1 MKTFICDFADF
12 NPRLPNTQQTRKKK
26 IFQGPQSDYTSTKHA
41 CSVPRIVP
49 TAPTAPPLS
58 LPRQAH
64 NDVIAG
70 STRWSCPAE
79 LECAVVEMRR
89 LAMGQVARKLG
100 QCIQRPQ
107 DGETEEKR
115 EQSFVY

>member
-12 NPRLPNTQQTRKKK
+12 NPRLSADEKEKKSK
-26 IFQGPQSDYTSTKHA
+26 GPQSDYTPTKHA

-64 NDVIAG
+64 NDVIAD

-115 EQSFVY
+115 EKSFVY